1 MIAIKDILIYITVI
15 VAVIAIPAI
24 LGGFGHIFSVANA
37 KLLAGTPPHSAILS
51 PPL

>member
-1 MIAIKDILIYITVI
+1 MIAIKDILIYLTAIVPVITL
-15 VAVIAIPAI
+15 PSI

-37 KLLAGTPPHSAILS
+37 KLLAATPPHSAILS